1 MRKPVFLVIFFL
13 IGIGKLSFAQEFEF
27 KYQPTNRYQIK
38 TEIVEDVYQNGEY
51 SHTSRVLLMEWLNI
65 IRRYKD
71 QYTIVGEYSLNENT
85 SSLGVAYQQ
94 KYEYKD
100 LIYKMSNRGKFS
112 NDKKNFMPV
121 KRDYPMFVEGIKR
134 GSLWFTPTY
143 EVHDFRG
150 ELYGINHPYQI
161 PSAATWEF
169 TGMVEKEGK
178 SYSRLI
184 SRISIL
190 YEPNPVPALYKR
202 YPVVISGF
210 SQGEILWDS
219 QLGLVH
225 SASENFD
232 ISFELND
239 GQIFRYKG
247 KSLSSAEK
255 MEPIDPARLDELKK
269 MIGNLGKVNKGNGFI
284 RITLDSINFGPEEYT
299 LTEIEKEKLD
309 AVCKEVAGFRGRFVK
324 IEGYTHEAGT
334 EEGRATLS
342 LQRAEVVR
350 NYLLSK
356 DAVDPDMVTAV
367 GKGSSDLI
375 DTTGSDEGKKKNRR
389 VEIYIMV
396 GND

>member
-1 MRKPVFLVIFFL
+1 MIKRIHLLWFFL
-13 IGIGKLSFAQEFEF
+13 LGSFSLAPAQEFEF
-27 KYQPTNRYQIK
+27 KYLPGNRYQVK
-38 TEIVEDVYQNGEY
+38 TEIAEDIYQNGEY
-51 SHTSRVLLMEWLNI
+51 SHTSRVLLMEWLNV

-100 LIYKMSNRGKFS
+100 LIYNLSNRGKFS

-150 ELYGINHPYQI
+150 ELYGINHPYEV

-169 TGMVEKEGK
+169 SGVVEKEGK
-178 SYSRLI
+178 VYNRLT
-184 SRISIL
+184 SRISVL
-190 YEPNPVPALYKR
+190 HEPNPVPAIYNRFPIL
-202 YPVVISGF
+202 ISGY
-210 SQGEILWDS
+210 SQGEILWDP

-225 SASENFD
+225 SSKEDFD

-247 KSLSSAEK
+247 KALSSTEK
-255 MEPIDPARLDELKK
+255 MEPIDPGRLEELKK
-269 MIGNLGKVNKGNGFI
+269 MIGNLGKVNKGGGFV
-284 RITLDSINFGPEEYT
+284 RITLDSINFGPEDYT
-299 LTEIEKEKLD
+299 LTELEKEKLD
-309 AVCKEVAGFRGRFVK
+309 IICKEVAAFRGRFVK
-324 IEGYTHEAGT
+324 IEGHTHQAGN
-334 EEGRATLS
+334 EEGRAKLS

-350 NYLLSK
+350 NYLLAK

-367 GKGSSDLI
+367 GKGSSDLL
-375 DTTGSDEGKKKNRR
+375 DETGSTEGKRKNRR